1 LWASGLI
8 SIKGRAEH
16 GRRDTGELEQKHSR
30 NSEQKKNNTQREG
43 EKKRVAYTET
53 RISLDI
59 VLVPTEKEQP
69 EIIQKLRE
77 NRHTHYL
84 LSSFIS

>member
-1 LWASGLI
+1 VGKRLDLYKRESRTWE
-8 SIKGRAEH
+8 KGHRGTRAK
-16 GRRDTGELEQKHSR
+16 TEQKFR
-30 NSEQKKNNTQREG
+30 AKKNNNTQREG

-69 EIIQKLRE
+69 EIIQKLIE